1 MNVDTKVARKKRH
14 DPALLAALAAGASHS
29 EAAKRAGCS
38 YRTVT
43 RRMGDPVFR
52 AELDLL
58 KRQVV
63 QQSAA
68 SISTASISAT
78 ATLEALLASR
88 DEWVRLKAAGKIL
101 DVALA
106 FQEQAQIAER
116 IAVLEERAREVAAQR

>member
-1 MNVDTKVARKKRH
+1 VA
-14 DPALLAALAAGASHS
+14 
-29 EAAKRAGCS
+29 
-38 YRTVT
+38 
-43 RRMGDPVFR
+43 DPVFR